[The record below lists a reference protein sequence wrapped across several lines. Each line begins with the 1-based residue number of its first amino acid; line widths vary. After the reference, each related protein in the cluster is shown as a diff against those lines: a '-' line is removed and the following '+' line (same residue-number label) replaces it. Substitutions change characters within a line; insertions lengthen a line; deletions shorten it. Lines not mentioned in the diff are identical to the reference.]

1 MHDPDDI
8 LDVAG
13 LGAILILS
21 RILLILLLLAVPF
34 TVSAD
39 DSEVKER
46 LGEELFARY
55 QNALLSQK
63 DAVKNVEMEVLMEGK
78 IPRLKKEGK
87 MSALK
92 RVSAVGGVTWKLLG
106 FWGDDTVKKEVMARY
121 MQAEQEAANGNSE
134 KSNSEKPEKS
144 EKPDKSDKS
153 KNADISITPDNYNFK
168 YKGLNERDNRQVHIF
183 ELKPKHKRLGLFKG
197 ELWLDPETC
206 LPVRESGR
214 LVKNPSVFI
223 KKMEFVRDYEIRDG
237 VAYLKRMESQTQTRI
252 VGKAE
257 LNIEYAPVTK
267 RQLTADEAV
276 EEARAAKLQ

>member
-1 MHDPDDI
+1 M
-8 LDVAG
+8 
-13 LGAILILS
+13 S
-21 RILLILLLLAVPF
+21 RILLVVLLLAVPF
-34 TVSAD
+34 TLSAD

-46 LGEELFARY
+46 LGEELFTRY

-134 KSNSEKPEKS
+134 KSNSEKPNS
-144 EKPDKSDKS
+144 EKPNPEKPNSEKS
-153 KNADISITPDNYNFK
+153 KKEDISITPDNYNFK
-168 YKGLNERDNRQVHIF
+168 YKGLNERNDRQVHIF

-223 KKMEFVRDYEIRDG
+223 KKMEFVREYEIRDG
-237 VAYLKRMESQTQTRI
+237 IAYLKRMESQTQTRI

-267 RQLTADEAV
+267 RELTADEAV
-276 EEARAAKLQ
+276 EEARSAKLR